1 MVTEHAEVLT
11 RFAELVVPLTIRRQL
26 IDLPGRK
33 CVTPQPL
40 TDRSRAGLSMDM
52 APVSKCR
59 LRWPFAL
66 SPVTVVV

>member
-52 APVSKCR
+52 APVS
-59 LRWPFAL
+59 AG
-66 SPVTVVV
+66 